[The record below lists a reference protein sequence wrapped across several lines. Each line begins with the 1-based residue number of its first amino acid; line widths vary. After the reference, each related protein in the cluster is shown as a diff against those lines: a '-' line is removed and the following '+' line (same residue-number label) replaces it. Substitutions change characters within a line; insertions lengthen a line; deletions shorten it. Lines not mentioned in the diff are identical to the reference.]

1 MPSDPNAAPASE
13 PTGQASATPAAAG
26 TTATAPAATTGQ
38 GTSTAPTATGQAV
51 PTAPAAVA
59 PPEPLFFDP
68 RDLDPV
74 LMPAYKQMQGRF
86 TKAMQ
91 EMSSDRDLLQQ
102 AKAFTADPVTGLQ
115 RLAAQH
121 GFILTRAQAETQ
133 LQQAGGGGP
142 PQWDPRSGEQPPD
155 WDTVLSAAE
164 SRARERLMREFG
176 PVIQNVQRL
185 QSESVEQRLNSI
197 DTNWKTYEPTMRD
210 ILKQHPSL
218 SSDLQMLYDLALV
231 RDGVYESR
239 AVRAAQDKLRSS
251 VDAARVGGRSTTTSQ
266 PAPKAINSFD
276 DAVEEARRQLAS
288 GAKR

>member
-1 MPSDPNAAPASE
+1 MTDPNAAPVSAPS
-13 PTGQASATPAAAG
+13 GQVAAPPAAVGTSAATP
-26 TTATAPAATTGQ
+26 TATPTGQ

-51 PTAPAAVA
+51 PTAPAAAV
-59 PPEPLFFDP
+59 PPEPSFFDP
-68 RDLDPV
+68 KDLDPA

-91 EMSSDRDLLQQ
+91 DISGKRDLLQQ
-102 AKAFTADPVTGLQ
+102 AETFMADPVTGLQ
-115 RLAAQH
+115 NLAAQH
-121 GFILTRAQAETQ
+121 GFTLTRAQAAAQ

-218 SSDLQMLYDLALV
+218 SGDIQTLYDLALV
-231 RDGVYESR
+231 RDGVFESR
-239 AVRAAQDKLRSS
+239 AVRAAQDKMRASA
-251 VDAARVGGRSTTTSQ
+251 DAARVGGRSTTTSQ
-266 PAPKAINSFD
+266 PAPKAVSSFD